1 MSAKTQHNN
10 ILLAIIGFAAVVVIV
25 AIIGFFAFDKS
36 DEIIQGEVEVSEYRV
51 SSKLPG
57 RILEL
62 RVKEGDFV
70 KAGDTL
76 AILEVPEVDA
86 QKRAAEATQ
95 GAAQALSD
103 MAGNG
108 ARKEQVQ
115 AAYDTGSKRDCRKVI
130 QQSAE
135 TVRRGSAVGAKAR
148 RGFRC
153 LQSY

>member
-115 AAYDTGSKRDCRKVI
+115 AAYGINVI
-130 QQSAE
+130 
-135 TVRRGSAVGAKAR
+135 
-148 RGFRC
+148 
-153 LQSY
+153 